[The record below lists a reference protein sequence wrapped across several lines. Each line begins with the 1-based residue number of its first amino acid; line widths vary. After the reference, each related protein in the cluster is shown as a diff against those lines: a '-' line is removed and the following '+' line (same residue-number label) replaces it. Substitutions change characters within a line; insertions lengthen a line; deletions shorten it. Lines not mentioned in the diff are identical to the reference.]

1 VNARR
6 HGDAADKARRPRK
19 ERISIVYPA
28 DLKYDK
34 EHEWVR
40 VDGDTAY
47 IGISDFAQDQLG
59 EVVYVDL
66 PAVGDELVAGET
78 FGEIESVKSVSEL
91 YAPVSG
97 SVLEVNDD
105 VAKSPETINSD
116 PYGAGWMIKLSLADP
131 SQVEDL
137 MSSDDYE
144 SFVTNEA

>member
-1 VNARR
+1 MN
-6 HGDAADKARRPRK
+6 
-19 ERISIVYPA
+19 PA

-40 VDGDTAY
+40 VAGDEAW

-66 PAVGDELVAGET
+66 PSVGDELVAGET

-91 YAPVSG
+91 YAPISG

-105 VAKSPETINSD
+105 LDGAPEAINSD
-116 PYGAGWMIKLSLADP
+116 PYGTGWMVKVSVADA
-131 SQVEDL
+131 SQIDAL
-137 MSSDDYE
+137 MSADEYE
-144 SFVTNEA
+144 AFVASEA